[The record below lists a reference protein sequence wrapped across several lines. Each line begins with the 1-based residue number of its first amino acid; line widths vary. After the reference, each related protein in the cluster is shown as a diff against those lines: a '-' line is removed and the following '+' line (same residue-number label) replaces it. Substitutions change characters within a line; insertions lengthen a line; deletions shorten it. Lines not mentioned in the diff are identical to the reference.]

1 MIIKQIDA
9 RGKTCPLPVIEAKK
23 ALEAAENGTK
33 VEVLVDNEIAVQNLQ
48 KMAGQ
53 KRYPAGSQKIREGCY
68 LVEITKNESAEMEK
82 SSGSVPAETGTSA
95 AETEN
100 FEVCGC
106 QPDRE
111 KTVVVLASDEMGHG
125 DPVLGRVLMKG
136 FVYALTEQERLPDTI
151 LLYNGGAHLSCEGS
165 DSLEDLKK
173 LEEQGTEILTCG
185 TCLNHYGLTEKLAVG
200 SVTNMYQIAE
210 ILTGASKVVKP

>member
-23 ALEAAENGTK
+23 ALEAAEDGTK
-33 VEVLVDNEIAVQNLQ
+33 IEVLVDNEIAVQNLRKLAVQ
-48 KMAGQ
+48 K
-53 KRYPAGSQKIREGCY
+53 KYPVTSQKIREGCY
-68 LVEITKNESAEMEK
+68 LVEMTRSETDGNNVSHGSENSVKISMETPEDCSCMPVQGK
-82 SSGSVPAETGTSA
+82 M
-95 AETEN
+95 
-100 FEVCGC
+100 
-106 QPDRE
+106 
-111 KTVVVLASDEMGHG
+111 VVVLASDEMGHG
-125 DPVLGRVLMKG
+125 DPVLGCVLMKG
-136 FVYALTEQERLPDTI
+136 FIYALTEQQRLPDTI
-151 LLYNGGAHLSCEGS
+151 LLYNGGARLSCEGS

-210 ILTGASKVVKP
+210 TLTEAAKVVKP

>member
-23 ALEAAENGTK
+23 ALEAAEDGTK
-33 VEVLVDNEIAVQNLQ
+33 IEVLVDNEIAVQNLRKLAVQ
-48 KMAGQ
+48 K
-53 KRYPAGSQKIREGCY
+53 KYPVTSQKIREGCY
-68 LVEITKNESAEMEK
+68 LVEMTRSETDGNNVSHGSENSVKISMETPEDCSCMPVQGK
-82 SSGSVPAETGTSA
+82 M
-95 AETEN
+95 
-100 FEVCGC
+100 
-106 QPDRE
+106 
-111 KTVVVLASDEMGHG
+111 VVVLASDEMGHG

-136 FVYALTEQERLPDTI
+136 FIYALTEQQCLPDTV
-151 LLYNGGAHLSCEGS
+151 LLYNGGARLSCEGS

-210 ILTGASKVVKP
+210 TLTEAAKVVKP

>member
-23 ALEAAENGTK
+23 ALEAAEDGTK
-33 VEVLVDNEIAVQNLQ
+33 IEVLVDNEIAVQNLRKLAVQ
-48 KMAGQ
+48 K
-53 KRYPAGSQKIREGCY
+53 KYPVTSQKIREGCY
-68 LVEITKNESAEMEK
+68 LVEMTRSETDGNNVSHGSENSVKISMETPEDCSCMPVQGK
-82 SSGSVPAETGTSA
+82 M
-95 AETEN
+95 
-100 FEVCGC
+100 
-106 QPDRE
+106 
-111 KTVVVLASDEMGHG
+111 VVVLASDEMGHG

-136 FVYALTEQERLPDTI
+136 FIYALTEQQRLPDTV
-151 LLYNGGAHLSCEGS
+151 LLYNGGARLSCEGS

-210 ILTGASKVVKP
+210 TLTEAAKVVKP